1 MTQAQEIGITRIMA
15 GIISAVGNWRSF
27 IIRKP
32 VAIMRKP
39 PQALKSPIM
48 AFVVRGRMKP
58 ALTKRRKK
66 TINCGMAIM
75 ETM

>member
-1 MTQAQEIGITRIMA
+1 
-15 GIISAVGNWRSF
+15 
-27 IIRKP
+27 
-32 VAIMRKP
+32 MRKP

-66 TINCGMAIM
+66 TIRVQKAEKGAAKSHGKQSMRS
-75 ETM
+75 

>member
-1 MTQAQEIGITRIMA
+1 
-15 GIISAVGNWRSF
+15 
-27 IIRKP
+27 
-32 VAIMRKP
+32 MRKP

-48 AFVVRGRMKP
+48 AFVVRGRMIPPLK
-58 ALTKRRKK
+58 KRRKK